1 MRFLSTYITAVLM
14 LFTCSPPPPLPL
26 EDVPA
31 AVALITP
38 EDTVSAIAAF
48 GDVRVT
54 IDGEEHRGK
63 LEVHRRGTGEF
74 SADFYALL
82 GITVGSIRAD
92 NDRGTVAFDG
102 GTYAFTKTQ
111 AMDTLPFTWGQD
123 LTLGDLMR
131 IMTGEVPLAC
141 AERLRQAPDSCIDGG
156 KTISAL
162 WKTDTLDIRAIL
174 RKKSRE
180 AECFVFVFK
189 KRKPYRSLTLQAFS
203 GRRAHK
209 IELRENDTNY
219 FSIRYAKL
227 KCD

>member
-1 MRFLSTYITAVLM
+1 MRFLSASIPFVLM
-14 LFTCSPPPPLPL
+14 IFVCSPPPPLPL

-31 AVALITP
+31 AIALMFP
-38 EDTVSAIAAF
+38 EGTVSTVAAF

-54 IDGEEHRGK
+54 LEGEEHRGK
-63 LEVHRRGTGEF
+63 VEVHRRGTGEF

-92 NDRGTVAFDG
+92 NDRGTVAFDD
-102 GTYAFTKTQ
+102 GTYTFTTTQ

-141 AERLRQAPDSCIDGG
+141 AARLQRPPDSYIDGR

-162 WKTDTLDIRAIL
+162 WKTDTVDIRAVL

-180 AECFVFVFK
+180 AECFVVVY
-189 KRKPYRSLTLQAFS
+189 KRSTPYRSLTLQSFS
-203 GRRAHK
+203 GGRAHK

-219 FSIRYAKL
+219 FSIRYTKL
-227 KCD
+227 NCH